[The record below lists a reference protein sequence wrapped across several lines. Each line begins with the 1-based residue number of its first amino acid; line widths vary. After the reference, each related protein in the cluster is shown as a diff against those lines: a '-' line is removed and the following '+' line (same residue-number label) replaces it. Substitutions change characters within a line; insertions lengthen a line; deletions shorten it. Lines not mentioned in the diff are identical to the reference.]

1 MDELDTKEDR
11 LAEAEKVAA
20 VLMDRRKEL
29 IGKFDRHKARRDE
42 LNETVKSLRA
52 SAAEERDK
60 RNELNDA
67 VAEIK
72 QNREG
77 LRQKLSEKWESL
89 RHLDGVQRDK
99 PRIPPRWKLEQE
111 LQRLDWEQS
120 TTPTLEMKEREDQLI
135 ERVAEIRQILEE
147 HDRLDAEYDRRLMS
161 LADSKAVEMKIR
173 SNRDRIQELHEQSQE
188 HHERMLQLYRKVDEG
203 KELAD
208 KAHAE
213 FVEALTEIKK
223 VDAEL
228 DVVMVEVRAFRGDL
242 KVASIVASISRNKSL
257 EERKKSFMEEARRK
271 MQAGEKL
278 SLDEMKLIYG
288 EE

>member
-1 MDELDTKEDR
+1 L
-11 LAEAEKVAA
+11 
-20 VLMDRRKEL
+20 
-29 IGKFDRHKARRDE
+29 DRHRTRRDE

-60 RNELNDA
+60 RNELNDT

-72 QNREG
+72 KSREG
-77 LRQKLSEKWESL
+77 LRQKLSEKWE
-89 RHLDGVQRDK
+89 HLQQLDEVQRDK
-99 PRIPPRWKLEQE
+99 PHIPPRWKLEQE

-120 TTPTLEMKEREDQLI
+120 TTPTIEMKEREDQLI
-135 ERVAEIRQILEE
+135 ERAAEIRHMLEE
-147 HDRLDAEYDRRLMS
+147 HDRLDAEYDKRLMS
-161 LADSKAVEMKIR
+161 LADSKAVEMEIR
-173 SNRDRIQELHEQSQE
+173 SNIERVQDLHEQSQE
-188 HHERMLQLYRKVDEG
+188 HHERMIQLYRKVDEG

-228 DVVMVEVRAFRGDL
+228 DGVMDEVRAFRGDL
-242 KVASIVASISRNKSL
+242 NTRSIVASINRKKSL
-257 EERKKSFMEEARRK
+257 EEQKKSLMEEAKRK

-288 EE
+288 EG